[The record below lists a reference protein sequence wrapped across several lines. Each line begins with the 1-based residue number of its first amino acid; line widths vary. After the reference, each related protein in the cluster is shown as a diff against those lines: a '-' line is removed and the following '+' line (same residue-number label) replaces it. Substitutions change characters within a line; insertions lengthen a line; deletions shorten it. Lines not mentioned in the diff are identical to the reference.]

1 MTDYEYR
8 QLPCTVP
15 ASAYVHG
22 PQAATPAEAAAI
34 RKWWHDLNELQ
45 DDGWELVN
53 HYVLTLAGV
62 SLLNKEFQ
70 LRRRLR

>member
-15 ASAYVHG
+15 AHAYYQG
-22 PQAATPAEAAAI
+22 PLAATSAEATAI
-34 RKWWHDLNELQ
+34 SKWWHDLNKLQ

-53 HYVLTLAGV
+53 HHVLTLAGV
-62 SLLNKEFQ
+62 SLLNKDFQ